1 MAQTTHTIVGTERAW
16 AGRVKVAFVLCTLA
30 ASVLTALA
38 WPLSPIGWVLALISV
53 ALLAIDL
60 MFLMHGE
67 TSVGM
72 IPIALIAILP
82 AALAAYTATGAVPAL
97 VSMVVCGLLA
107 CFMLVWFVRMAAATR
122 SGTDTA
128 SANAAI
134 VLGCA
139 VRQGRPSTTLQ
150 LRLDA
155 AVELG
160 RRHPELRII
169 VTGGVSSPNE
179 PSEAQVM
186 AAVLADAGIPAERII
201 VEDRALNTEENLAR
215 SRGIMESMGFGDSAW
230 LITSDYH
237 MWRARTIARDVGL
250 STIPYAAPTPVS
262 SWLVQWC
269 REVLVICFG
278 A

>member
-82 AALAAYTATGAVPAL
+82 AAHAAYTATGAVPAL

-128 SANAAI
+128 SANAFD
-134 VLGCA
+134 L
-139 VRQGRPSTTLQ
+139 LF
-150 LRLDA
+150 RLN
-155 AVELG
+155 
-160 RRHPELRII
+160 R
-169 VTGGVSSPNE
+169 
-179 PSEAQVM
+179 
-186 AAVLADAGIPAERII
+186 
-201 VEDRALNTEENLAR
+201 
-215 SRGIMESMGFGDSAW
+215 
-230 LITSDYH
+230 
-237 MWRARTIARDVGL
+237 
-250 STIPYAAPTPVS
+250 
-262 SWLVQWC
+262 
-269 REVLVICFG
+269 
-278 A
+278 